1 MGRGCERALKLKME
15 KVLIGDSLADGWQ
28 SVFVSSGIEVDV
40 NTGLSE
46 DELCE
51 IIGEYVGLIVRS
63 TTRVTRRVIEA
74 GVNLR
79 AIGRAG
85 AGVDN
90 IDVEAATQRGIVVMN
105 APGGNTISA
114 AEYAMAMMMALSR
127 NIPQATASIKA
138 GKWERS

>member
-1 MGRGCERALKLKME
+1 ME